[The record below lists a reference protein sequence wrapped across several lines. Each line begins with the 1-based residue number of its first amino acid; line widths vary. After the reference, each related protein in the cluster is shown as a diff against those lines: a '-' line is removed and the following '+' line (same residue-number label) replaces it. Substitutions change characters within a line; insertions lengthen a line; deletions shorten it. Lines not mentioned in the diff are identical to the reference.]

1 MSDLET
7 PKKKPGRPRK
17 APLDVPTGVTQEV
30 QALPEKRARV
40 PFGGFTYKLEVA
52 YKDPAYFYC
61 WQKDTGDTLRR
72 MEAAGYERVS
82 RRTARAIEAL
92 SNRDVSGGNQALD
105 DTFWVHGGTG
115 EYGREYRLV
124 LMRQPMEFW
133 LEDQAAIKQ
142 ASDHIDQAIHR
153 PEFAGGK
160 TVGSNYGDINVST
173 KDRE

>member
-1 MSDLET
+1 MSEEVT
-7 PKKKPGRPRK
+7 TRKPGRPRK
-17 APLDVPTGVTQEV
+17 APLDVPTGVTQEL
-30 QALPEKRARV
+30 QTLPEKRARV

-61 WQKDTGDTLRR
+61 WQKDVGDNIRR
-72 MEAAGYERVS
+72 MEAAGYEQVS

-124 LMRQPMEFW
+124 LMRQPMEFY
-133 LEDQAAIKQ
+133 LEDQDISQKATDQIDEAIYRREYK
-142 ASDHIDQAIHR
+142 
-153 PEFAGGK
+153 GGK
-160 TVGSNYGDINVST
+160 VVGSNYGDINIST
-173 KDRE
+173 KDQE

>member
-1 MSDLET
+1 MNDPTT
-7 PKKKPGRPRK
+7 PRKPGRPRK
-17 APLDVPTGVTQEV
+17 APLDVPTGVTQEA
-30 QALPEKRARV
+30 QPLPEKKARV

-82 RRTARAIEAL
+82 RRTARAIETL

-115 EYGREYRLV
+115 EYGREYKLV
-124 LMRQPMEFW
+124 LMRQPMEYW

-142 ASDHIDQAIHR
+142 AADQIDQAINR
-153 PEFAGGK
+153 PEYAGGK
-160 TVGSNYGDINVST
+160 VVGSNYGDINVST